1 MATKLNNNHLNIIM
15 MQSKQ
20 YTLLDTYIALSHVS
34 FETSK
39 SHKFIIQTI
48 TPNLSELSN
57 IVVNIVKCS
66 YKTAYN
72 CINSLIHLNILKYES
87 ELGWLLVDMEEM
99 NKKKDNKDSRKGYIT
114 IRKFFLTPE
123 FQKLKFREKRLLIY
137 MCQLVDSKARKNY
150 KCFTVNLLKSTSK
163 WFSIIKTNSKYYAK
177 YILEDF
183 VKNSFIKDKSEEMR
197 SEDYLPKSFSKF
209 KFMFTCTEIEQA
221 LNEDILNEMLKITN
235 EKEFQMIKSKIAFAE
250 ITLSKTQIM
259 HIVHSIATIKEWT
272 LKERVVQLIINKYI
286 AIQIYNSREN
296 IKSLPAYLAAI
307 VKCVINEHNLN
318 NSIKNNYN
326 SYYEE
331 SVLKYLS
338 LYS

>member
-1 MATKLNNNHLNIIM
+1 MGTKLNNNHLNIIM
-15 MQSKQ
+15 TQSKQ

-34 FETSK
+34 LETSK
-39 SHKFIIQTI
+39 NHKFIIQTL

-57 IVVNIVKCS
+57 IVVNIAKCS

-72 CINSLIHLNILKYES
+72 CINSLITLNILKYES
-87 ELGWLLVDMEEM
+87 DLGWVLVDMEEM

-150 KCFTVNLLKSTSK
+150 KSFTINLLKTTSK
-163 WFSIIKTNSKYYAK
+163 WFTIIKTTSKYYAK

-183 VKNSFIKDKSEEMR
+183 VNKSFIQDKSEEMR
-197 SEDYLPKSFSKF
+197 SSDYLPKSFSKF
-209 KFMFTCTEIEQA
+209 KFMFTCEEIEQV
-221 LNEDILNEMLKITN
+221 LSENLLNEMLKITN
-235 EKEFQMIKSKIAFAE
+235 KKEFQMVKSKIDFSG
-250 ITLSKTQIM
+250 ITLSKTQVM
-259 HIVHSIATIKEWT
+259 HIVHGIATLKDWT

-286 AIQIYNSREN
+286 AIQIHNSREN

-307 VKCVINEHNLN
+307 VKCVIDEYNLK
-318 NSIKNNYN
+318 NSIKNNYD

-338 LYS
+338 AYS